1 MTVQAKRHDRL
12 RCIAVAWV
20 AWLEAHARR
29 QEEDEEV
36 DDDDD
41 DDLLITYNEQGLI
54 RFTRPRTERSQLEPY
69 WWIAGS
75 VVNHCIYLEPG

>member
-1 MTVQAKRHDRL
+1 MDGYPSMFPSWEYRLEESRMTFQAELHDRL
-12 RCIAVAWV
+12 RRIAVAWV
-20 AWLEAHARR
+20 AWLEAHARL

-54 RFTRPRTERSQLEPY
+54 RFTRPRTE
-69 WWIAGS
+69 
-75 VVNHCIYLEPG
+75 